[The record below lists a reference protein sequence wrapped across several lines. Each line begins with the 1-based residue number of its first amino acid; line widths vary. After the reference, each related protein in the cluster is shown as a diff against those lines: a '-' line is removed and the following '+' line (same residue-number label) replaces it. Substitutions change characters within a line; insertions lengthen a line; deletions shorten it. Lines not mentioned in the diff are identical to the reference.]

1 MSGTLSRIG
10 WALLLALSS
19 MVAAGTR
26 SCVSKAHGAAFVC
39 PGLVSLSGARLG
51 YSRALLARDPDGHI
65 MQLASE

>member
-1 MSGTLSRIG
+1 LATTLFTADRAAVAS
-10 WALLLALSS
+10 ALLE
-19 MVAAGTR
+19 GR
-26 SCVSKAHGAAFVC
+26 AAFVS